1 MQSPKNAN
9 KPPKQV
15 TKLINM
21 LEVRLIFTIEEE
33 KIANIL

>member
-1 MQSPKNAN
+1 MQSPKNAK
-9 KPPKQV
+9 KPSKQV

-33 KIANIL
+33 KIANIF